1 MGKIP
6 VIKLIIR
13 GNPLMVKR
21 NETKMDKIKAIIWLL
36 VNEEK
41 KIPRE
46 TYAPAMIITPRYWPI
61 ITRLSGFPR

>member
-1 MGKIP
+1 MRSTISIGKIP

-21 NETKMDKIKAIIWLL
+21 NETKIDKIKAIIWLL

-41 KIPRE
+41 KISRE
-46 TYAPAMIITPRYWPI
+46 T
-61 ITRLSGFPR
+61 